1 MQSRKF
7 RKSRKMR
14 KQKKSRRGGMTNG
27 MIQYT
32 VSGMDADTRYPLQF
46 KPSMALAGDIGMLK
60 KLFIAEVNGH
70 KDPEPDDYD
79 TLTENVAIH
88 LISGQNNTV
97 VYQGKMN
104 EWGNDVM
111 RTFIESLNAGD
122 RLRIEL
128 A

>member
-1 MQSRKF
+1 
-7 RKSRKMR
+7 
-14 KQKKSRRGGMTNG
+14 

-32 VSGMDADTRYPLQF
+32 VSGMDINTQYPLQF
-46 KPSMALAGDIGMLK
+46 NSSSKNMDMLK
-60 KLFIAEVNGH
+60 GIFITELNGH
-70 KDPEPDDYD
+70 KNPEPDDYD

-88 LISGQNNTV
+88 LISGQNDTV
-97 VYQGKMN
+97 VYQGKMD

-111 RTFIESLNAGD
+111 TTFIESLNAGD

>member
-1 MQSRKF
+1 MQSRMF

-14 KQKKSRRGGMTNG
+14 KQKKTRRGGAV

-32 VSGMDADTRYPLQF
+32 VSGMNINTQHPLQF
-46 KPSMALAGDIGMLK
+46 NSSSKNMNMLK
-60 KLFIAEVNGH
+60 GIFITELNGH
-70 KDPEPDDYD
+70 KDPEPEDYD

-88 LISGQNNTV
+88 LISGQNDTV
-97 VYQGKMN
+97 VYQGKMA

-111 RTFIESLNAGD
+111 ITFISSLNAGD

-128 A
+128 IA